1 MSVNVVRGEC
11 VVGAAEV
18 EVEVN
23 IMKMLMP
30 LLLLLLL
37 LLTMIQ
43 RCTAMIARGNPGS
56 HASCSSAN
64 TPIFLKSVCGCF
76 PWNPIS

>member
-1 MSVNVVRGEC
+1 M
-11 VVGAAEV
+11 

-37 LLTMIQ
+37 LLLLTMIQ
-43 RCTAMIARGNPGS
+43 SCTAMIARGNPGS